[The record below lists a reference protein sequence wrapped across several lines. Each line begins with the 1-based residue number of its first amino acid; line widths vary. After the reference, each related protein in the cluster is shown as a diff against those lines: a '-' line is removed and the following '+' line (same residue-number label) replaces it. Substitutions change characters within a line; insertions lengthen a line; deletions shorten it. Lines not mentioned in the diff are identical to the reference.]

1 VVSEIRGPNRV
12 VPNRTFDIELE
23 LRNLAS
29 TQQRESLTVT
39 VGEKT
44 QSIQVALASQ
54 QTTQKTVS
62 FRLQTP
68 RTYTVSVAAVK
79 RSLQVVEPSSL
90 TLPDEFPQRA
100 PPDATLLVPSVTTNE
115 TIVEAA
121 TVTIGDQTTQT
132 GSRGAATIG
141 VPSTPGEYTV
151 TVSKQGYESASVPLI
166 VDPAVNQRL
175 RAQLSVNPS
184 TGTSYTRPEIT
195 VRVANPWGEF
205 VVRNLTLTA
214 PGTAESRTVEFP
226 SGNVTELTFDG
237 REIGFTEEVAPGRYP
252 LTLYADGNLLART
265 TYRVEEASGGSG
277 GSPRPQGE
285 YASGTGVGRA
295 IENVFGNVQ
304 VLFFV
309 MIVLAGVST
318 IGGTTAAFA
327 QAVQSRRQ
335 DIGIYRATGATQRQ
349 LLWLLASDAF
359 RVAVPAGI
367 LSFIGVYIV
376 VSILSRAGLLVMFGV
391 QLSVPLTPL
400 IAVSTLMIAM
410 LLSIVSAVVAGWV
423 FLRGD
428 VVGML

>member
-1 VVSEIRGPNRV
+1 
-12 VPNRTFDIELE
+12 
-23 LRNLAS
+23 
-29 TQQRESLTVT
+29 
-39 VGEKT
+39 
-44 QSIQVALASQ
+44 
-54 QTTQKTVS
+54 
-62 FRLQTP
+62 
-68 RTYTVSVAAVK
+68 
-79 RSLQVVEPSSL
+79 
-90 TLPDEFPQRA
+90 
-100 PPDATLLVPSVTTNE
+100 
-115 TIVEAA
+115 
-121 TVTIGDQTTQT
+121 VTIGDQTTQT

-205 VVRNLTLTA
+205 IVRNLTLTA
-214 PGTAESRTVEFP
+214 PGTAESRTIEFS
-226 SGNVTELTFDG
+226 SGNVTKLTFDG

-265 TYRVEEASGGSG
+265 TYRVEKASGGSG

-304 VLFFV
+304 VLFLV
-309 MIVLAGVST
+309 MIILAGVST

-327 QAVQSRRQ
+327 QAVQSRQRE
-335 DIGIYRATGATQRQ
+335 IGIYRATGATRRQ

-359 RVAVPAGI
+359 RIAAPAGI
-367 LSFIGVYIV
+367 ISFIGIYL
-376 VSILSRAGLLVMFGV
+376 ILSVLSTANLLVIFGV
-391 QLSVPLTPL
+391 RLSVPLTPFIGL
-400 IAVSTLMIAM
+400 SVLLTSTILAIVAAVA
-410 LLSIVSAVVAGWV
+410 AGWA

-428 VVGML
+428 VTRILII